1 MFVAYWRTF
10 VLAFTVSQAVASVD
24 SAPGTSDDGQLSVY
38 GPVPGLPQSPF
49 YTLQVSCQRTFALQS
64 FHSFK
69 ELRIFAN
76 QNRCLLRSSQTRVL
90 NSHLLMMFKHLFNFN
105 IVV

>member
-10 VLAFTVSQAVASVD
+10 ALAFTLSQAAA

-49 YTLQVSCQRTFALQS
+49 YTLQVRAVRTKTLVGYDLHRQA
-64 FHSFK
+64 
-69 ELRIFAN
+69 
-76 QNRCLLRSSQTRVL
+76 SQIQIYLV
-90 NSHLLMMFKHLFNFN
+90 S
-105 IVV
+105 IVFL